1 MTHRFTFGVLTA
13 VSSDAQARDDKA
25 SLEDQEKMSRNEGI
39 RQGGFESTKPFVLD
53 GYSRTGYVNL
63 SDALKDIPPLA
74 DALQAAANGKL
85 DVLIMDNIERLGDLA
100 PMIATHFKQY
110 KKQIHSVR
118 QSGPI
123 HDPATYDPNTDDAMN
138 ILIHVEGIIQNYR
151 VNKLRR
157 GWSIGMPRRIADGL
171 TPTRMP
177 FAYTYTGSKTPPD
190 LDPAKAAKLIQ
201 ARDMLMNGESYTSI
215 ARHLGINRTRVPL
228 VMGNPFYA
236 GIVSFNKTYIQ
247 HTGTK
252 RSQIKQPKSKWTV
265 GTGKHTPIFTT
276 VEHEDIVAELDR
288 REQVKRRQD
297 NGFVFAALLRC
308 GVCGERARWH
318 NFGSPGKY
326 HKVVVCRVASAR
338 HIRHDYDHFFELVSS
353 AIQREMA
360 RDHDGGDVDET
371 EDKADI
377 IRQAIAA
384 TKNKRARVQDGFERG
399 IYDSAEASARLRS
412 LEKDTERLHRDLEK
426 STVEKVSRRDAA
438 AFMQDVDPAL
448 VPEWLERG
456 DTRRINRL
464 LTAWLKE
471 IRVNVDGVQLV
482 KR

>member
-1 MTHRFTFGVLTA
+1 MTYSFRYSVWSA
-13 VSSDAQARDDKA
+13 VSSDEQVTDHV
-25 SLEDQEKMSRNEGI
+25 SLENQI
-39 RQGGFESTKPFVLD
+39 RDCREYAERLGGKETAGPYVAD
-53 GYSRTGYVNL
+53 GYSRSYFEGL
-63 SDALKDIPPLA
+63 PEAMEIIPALKDAMLA
-74 DALQAAANGKL
+74 ADHNAY
-85 DVLIMDNIERLGDLA
+85 DVLFVRYFDRLGVLAQFVFIHLSKSRKQLISVQEAVPIMPPDLYNPA
-100 PMIATHFKQY
+100 KDDTTPTMISIAGIKQSHR
-110 KKQIHSVR
+110 INR
-118 QSGPI
+118 
-123 HDPATYDPNTDDAMN
+123 
-138 ILIHVEGIIQNYR
+138 IIN
-151 VNKLRR
+151 NLRD
-157 GWSIGMPRRIADGL
+157 SMPKRIQDGL
-171 TPTRMP
+171 TPTRVP
-177 FAYTYTGSKTPPD
+177 FAYTYVNNKTAPA
-190 LDPAKAAKLIQ
+190 LDPTKAAQLIR
-201 ARDMLMNGESYTSI
+201 ARDLLMDGGSYTAI
-215 ARHLGINRTRVPL
+215 AKLLGIDRTRVPL
-228 VMGNPFYA
+228 VLGNQYYA
-236 GIVSFNKTYIQ
+236 GIVSYNKTYIQ
-247 HTGTK
+247 RLGNK
-252 RSQIKQPKSKWTV
+252 RTQVKNPRSKWTV
-265 GTGKHTPIFTT
+265 GTGKHTPIFTI

-360 RDHDGGDVDET
+360 RDHDGGDVDEI

-399 IYDSAEASARLRS
+399 LYDTAEASARLRA

-438 AFMQDVDPAL
+438 AFMRDVDPAL
-448 VPEWLERG
+448 VPEWLEKG

-464 LTAWLKE
+464 LTAWLRE
-471 IRVNVDGVQLV
+471 IRVNVDGVELV